1 MIQVQEPVQSNL
13 LKAILK
19 KKEEMIQLG
28 MKYGLVN
35 HRTIECSQ
43 QLDGLLNQYNNGEL
57 Y

>member
-1 MIQVQEPVQSNL
+1 MKQVTEPVPSNL

-43 QLDGLLNQYNNGEL
+43 QLDGLLNQYKNDRL
-57 Y
+57 F